1 MKQKTLVSV
10 LWAVLML
17 ISVTAQGATATDHQT
32 VSKEYNLGQ
41 FSAIDVSSAVDVV
54 FTPSTGSQYSVM
66 AEGTA
71 GMIERLQVRVA
82 GDVLTIRQRSNT
94 KFSPRK
100 DKLKVYV
107 SAPAL
112 QSVTVS
118 GASSIEVS
126 RLSTPML
133 EVNGSGA
140 GSVNIKQ
147 LVAEQVTVK
156 VRGASSTRLD
166 GVTTKATF
174 TSEGASSVKAE
185 SLHAAHVLAICS
197 GASNIGCY
205 ASHSV
210 DATAS
215 GASRITVKGKPAQT
229 DVRSSGASNINV
241 SK

>member
-17 ISVTAQGATATDHQT
+17 ISVMAQGATAKDDQT

-41 FSAIDVSSAVDVV
+41 FSAIDVSSAVDVA
-54 FTPSTGSQYSVM
+54 FTPSTDSQYSVM

-71 GMIERLQVRVA
+71 SMIERLQVRVT
-82 GDVLTIRQRSNT
+82 GDVLTIRLRSNT
-94 KFSPRK
+94 KFSPKK

-126 RLSTPML
+126 RLSTSIL

-174 TSEGASSVKAE
+174 ISEGASNVKAE

-197 GASNIGCY
+197 GASYIGCY

-229 DVRSSGASNINV
+229 EVHSSGASNINV

>member
-54 FTPSTGSQYSVM
+54 FTPSTGSLCSVM

-71 GMIERLQVRVA
+71 SMIERLQVRVA

-156 VRGASSTRLD
+156 VEAHPQQGLWCHLPRLRLQRRGIER
-166 GVTTKATF
+166 
-174 TSEGASSVKAE
+174 E
-185 SLHAAHVLAICS
+185 SREPSCGNVLAICS
-197 GASNIGCY
+197 GASNSVCY
-205 ASHSV
+205 ASRSV
-210 DATAS
+210 DA
-215 GASRITVKGKPAQT
+215 RLPVPVVFTVKGKPAQT
-229 DVRSSGASNINV
+229 DVRSLAPLYQCQQ
-241 SK
+241 